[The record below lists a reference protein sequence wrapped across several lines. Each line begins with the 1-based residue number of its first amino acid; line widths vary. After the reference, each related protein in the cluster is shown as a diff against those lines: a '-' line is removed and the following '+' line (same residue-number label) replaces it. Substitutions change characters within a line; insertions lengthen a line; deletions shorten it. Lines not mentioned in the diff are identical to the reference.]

1 MANGI
6 FDMFGTDFDD
16 PRTQG
21 LLGLSL
27 GLLEAGGYQDRPT
40 TLGQA
45 LARGGQ
51 MGMKYRQAALEAQ
64 EQKQAREQQQAY
76 RELQMQQLQQQ
87 MAKSRAEAARRTQM
101 QQAATS
107 MITGG
112 RPIVSRE
119 VAQDPE
125 IQRRLALAQALP
137 QAFMEKQLARE
148 FAAPK
153 DVPAPRAPY
162 EIPVAQD
169 GRQGKQ
175 FVRDIPLI
183 GEQGQIIGYTQEK
196 IGSALFEQPKDV
208 AAPQKPYTLNTV
220 VNGIAGEQQF
230 QDVPIRGQ
238 FGNIVGYTQKPV
250 GAFAPTAEKE
260 QKLVTLFTQGGGEV
274 KAKLDPTDPRANEY
288 GYVIVGGEK
297 PPYEPPPSPDPV
309 AAAVMNYAIK
319 VLEGEAKTVRNAQEL
334 VYQYDYI
341 VNALEASDIETGPIQ
356 SALLPLKQTFL
367 SLGLLS
373 ESEANEVITLETLK
387 AKMAQI
393 VPRMRDEGSG
403 STSNFEMGVYQTA
416 SPGISK
422 TTQGNILLAA
432 SARQA
437 ARHKVNTQSER
448 ERFVYENGRLPTNE
462 ELGAIVEEKYGSVFK
477 SPFGREINSKN
488 SGQVDEEFKRMFNEG
503 IIRQGD
509 VVYLGKHLKGD
520 DGKVINGGFLYVN
533 DDVLRGARLI
543 Q

>member
-1 MANGI
+1 V
-6 FDMFGTDFDD
+6 F
-16 PRTQG
+16 P
-21 LLGLSL
+21 
-27 GLLEAGGYQDRPT
+27 
-40 TLGQA
+40 
-45 LARGGQ
+45 
-51 MGMKYRQAALEAQ
+51 K
-64 EQKQAREQQQAY
+64 
-76 RELQMQQLQQQ
+76 
-87 MAKSRAEAARRTQM
+87 
-101 QQAATS
+101 
-107 MITGG
+107 
-112 RPIVSRE
+112 V
-119 VAQDPE
+119 
-125 IQRRLALAQALP
+125 
-137 QAFMEKQLARE
+137 
-148 FAAPK
+148 APK
-153 DVPAPRAPY
+153 DAPMPGSPY
-162 EIPVAQD
+162 
-169 GRQGKQ
+169 K
-175 FVRDIPLI
+175 
-183 GEQGQIIGYTQEK
+183 K
-196 IGSALFEQPKDV
+196 
-208 AAPQKPYTLNTV
+208 TV
-220 VNGIAGEQQF
+220 EVNGAVGEQQF
-230 QDVPIRGQ
+230 QRFPITDDSGTIIGSEERA
-238 FGNIVGYTQKPV
+238 V
-250 GAFAPTAEKE
+250 GAFVPI
-260 QKLVTLFTQGGGEV
+260 QKKPPELVTLFTEGGGQV
-274 KAKLDPTDPRANEY
+274 KAKLDPTDPRANED

-297 PPYEPPPSPDPV
+297 PPYEPPPSPDPI

-319 VLEGEAKTVRNAQEL
+319 VLEGETKTVRSAQEL

-503 IIRQGD
+503 IIGQGD

-533 DDVLRGARLI
+533 DDVLRRAGLI

>member
-51 MGMKYRQAALEAQ
+51 VGMKYRQAALEAQ
-64 EQKQAREQQQAY
+64 EQKKAREQQQAY

-87 MAKSRAEAARRTQM
+87 MGQRRREEAQKVQAR
-101 QQAATS
+101 QAATS
-107 MITGG
+107 LATGG
-112 RPIVSRE
+112 LPIVSME
-119 VAQDPE
+119 AQTPE
-125 IQRRLALAQALP
+125 IQRRVALAQSLPTQFLQKKLEEQFARPKQPALP
-137 QAFMEKQLARE
+137 ALGTTRQ
-148 FAAPK
+148 
-153 DVPAPRAPY
+153 
-162 EIPVAQD
+162 IPVEGGIQT
-169 GRQGKQ
+169 QQ
-175 FVRDIPLI
+175 FGPTPS
-183 GEQGQIIGYTQEK
+183 GYGYTDIGPVVRTPVKEAIQPPRPITLKK
-196 IGSALFEQPKDV
+196 IVGGVSG
-208 AAPQKPYTLNTV
+208 T
-220 VNGIAGEQQF
+220 QQF
-230 QDVPIRGQ
+230 QDFPIRDD
-238 FGNIVGYTQKPV
+238 FGNVTGFDRRPIGDFIPDSTED
-250 GAFAPTAEKE
+250 AAPKI
-260 QKLVTLFTQGGGEV
+260 VTLFDKDTGREY
-274 KAKLDPTDPRANEY
+274 KAIHSPDDPQADQL
-288 GYVIVGGEK
+288 GYVRVGGLK
-297 PPYEPPPSPDPV
+297 APYEPPPSPDPV

-319 VLEGEAKTVRNAQEL
+319 VLEGETKTVRSAQEL

-448 ERFVYENGRLPTNE
+448 EKFVYENGRLPTNE

-503 IIRQGD
+503 IIGQGD

-533 DDVLRGARLI
+533 DDVLRRAGLI

>member
-6 FDMFGTDFDD
+6 LDMFGTDFDD

-64 EQKQAREQQQAY
+64 EQKKAREQQQAY

-87 MAKSRAEAARRTQM
+87 MGQRRREEAQKVQAVR
-101 QQAATS
+101 AATS
-107 MITGG
+107 LATGG
-112 RPIVSRE
+112 LPIVSME
-119 VAQDPE
+119 AQTPE
-125 IQRRLALAQALP
+125 IQRRVALARNLTPQFLQKELEKQYAQPKQPALP
-137 QAFMEKQLARE
+137 ALGTTRQ
-148 FAAPK
+148 
-153 DVPAPRAPY
+153 
-162 EIPVAQD
+162 IPVEGGTQT
-169 GRQGKQ
+169 QQ
-175 FVRDIPLI
+175 FGLTPS
-183 GEQGQIIGYTQEK
+183 GGYGYTD
-196 IGSALFEQPKDV
+196 IGPVVRTPVKQATQPPRPITIK
-208 AAPQKPYTLNTV
+208 KV
-220 VNGIAGEQQF
+220 VGGVSGTQQF
-230 QDVPIRGQ
+230 QDFPTRDN
-238 FGNIVGYTQKPV
+238 FGNVTGFERRPIGDFIPDSAEAAAPEIVTIFDEETGRPY
-250 GAFAPTAEKE
+250 
-260 QKLVTLFTQGGGEV
+260 
-274 KAKLDPTDPRANEY
+274 KAIYSPDDPQADQS
-288 GYVIVGGEK
+288 GYVRVGGLK
-297 PPYEPPPSPDPV
+297 APYEPPPLPDPGAE
-309 AAAVMNYAIK
+309 AALKYAYK
-319 VLEGEAKTVRNAQEL
+319 VLEGETKTVRSAQEL

-422 TTQGNILLAA
+422 TTEGNILLAA

-488 SGQVDEEFKRMFNEG
+488 SGQVDEEFKRMFNKG

-533 DDVLRGARLI
+533 DDVLRGAGLI